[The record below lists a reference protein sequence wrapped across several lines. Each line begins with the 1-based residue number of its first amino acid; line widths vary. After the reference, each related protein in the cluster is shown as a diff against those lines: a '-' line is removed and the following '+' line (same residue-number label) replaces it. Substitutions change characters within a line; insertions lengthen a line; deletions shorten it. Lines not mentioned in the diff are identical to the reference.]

1 MLFDVFFQKY
11 VEVLSGKKY
20 NNGLFYAEF
29 LEKEIENTQLEIYQK
44 VYYGSVNKVLG
55 YYIPDKQIG
64 FLRIKIEAVL
74 QLMLEILKLVYQ
86 NGFTISS
93 EKELAQVVYIILKTI
108 YSRFEFYHFCDVF
121 ARINNCSRIWQ
132 KEEAFAIAYS
142 YNLIMEEKKSIKFL
156 KRMNKNL
163 FEFLIDKLFNY
174 RPVESNYDWYGY
186 TNKNTFDSAFRNYIY
201 SNNPHAKTV
210 AVNLFFPDSFYGLCA
225 GMRRKRIEIWSPNEV
240 FLLACKEINKAL
252 KESPV
257 TFEISY
263 LNMLL
268 KEFARSYLGENMFK
282 WQDEGFIIDKKN
294 GYLIID
300 PASTALY
307 FQLPIEIFNKVKYDS
322 FCYARARVDLNSEE
336 VKDSKYLYFVF
347 MLIRKASTLHYI
359 KVLSHSLYEAEKRKH
374 KNRE

>member
-1 MLFDVFFQKY
+1 
-11 VEVLSGKKY
+11 
-20 NNGLFYAEF
+20 
-29 LEKEIENTQLEIYQK
+29 
-44 VYYGSVNKVLG
+44 
-55 YYIPDKQIG
+55 
-64 FLRIKIEAVL
+64 
-74 QLMLEILKLVYQ
+74 
-86 NGFTISS
+86 
-93 EKELAQVVYIILKTI
+93 
-108 YSRFEFYHFCDVF
+108 
-121 ARINNCSRIWQ
+121 
-132 KEEAFAIAYS
+132 
-142 YNLIMEEKKSIKFL
+142 
-156 KRMNKNL
+156 
-163 FEFLIDKLFNY
+163 
-174 RPVESNYDWYGY
+174 
-186 TNKNTFDSAFRNYIY
+186 
-201 SNNPHAKTV
+201 
-210 AVNLFFPDSFYGLCA
+210 
-225 GMRRKRIEIWSPNEV
+225 
-240 FLLACKEINKAL
+240 L